1 MTTIPNFFIV
11 GAPKCGTTAL
21 SEYLRDHPQVFFSRR
36 KEVHYFATNLPNY
49 RRVTCEADYLTF
61 FNAAGVQH
69 KALGEGSVYYL
80 YSGLALENIKAF
92 NPDAKVIVMLR
103 NPIDLVYSLH
113 SQLLYS
119 CNEDEPDF
127 AKAWDLQPARE
138 RGLRVPRTCRDPKV
152 LLYEKV
158 GMLGAQCERLLE
170 IFPRDHVK
178 FILAEDFRARTPSV
192 YRETL
197 EFLGVE
203 PQERQDFRFVNES
216 KVHRSRLLGRFT
228 QRPPAAIAR
237 LARTGARLLR
247 VERLGVMR
255 RLRDLNRERRVR
267 RPLNEEFRRRLAD
280 VFREDTAKLARLI
293 GHDLLAPAVPEMPS
307 GLHQTP

>member
-1 MTTIPNFFIV
+1 
-11 GAPKCGTTAL
+11 
-21 SEYLRDHPQVFFSRR
+21 VFFSPR

-49 RRVTCEADYLTF
+49 RRVTREADYLSF
-61 FNAAGVQH
+61 FSAATPQH

-80 YSGLALENIKAF
+80 YSGLALENIRAF
-92 NPDAKVIVMLR
+92 NPDARVIVMLR

-127 AKAWDLQPARE
+127 TRAWELQRARE
-138 RGLRVPRTCRDPKV
+138 RGVHVPPTCRDPKV

-170 IFPRDHVK
+170 IFPRDQVK
-178 FILAEDFRARTPSV
+178 FILAEDFRSRTPTV

-203 PQERQDFRFVNES
+203 PQDRQDFKFVNES
-216 KVHRSRLLGRFT
+216 KTHRSRLLGRFT
-228 QRPPAAIAR
+228 QRPPAGIAR
-237 LARTGARLLR
+237 LARTGARVLG
-247 VERLGVMR
+247 VERFGIMR

-267 RPLNEEFRRRLAD
+267 QPLDEAFRCRLAD
-280 VFREDTAKLARLI
+280 VFREDTARLARLI
-293 GHDLLAPAVPEMPS
+293 GHNLLTPAQPAVAS
-307 GLHQTP
+307 GLRQMP

>member
-1 MTTIPNFFIV
+1 MASIPNFFIV

-21 SEYLRDHPQVFFSRR
+21 SEYLRDHPQVFFSPK

-49 RRVTCEADYLTF
+49 RRVTRETDYLSF
-61 FNAAGVQH
+61 FSAATPRH

-92 NPDAKVIVMLR
+92 NPEAKVIVMLR

-113 SQLLYS
+113 SQLFYS

-127 AKAWDLQPARE
+127 AKAWELQQARE
-138 RGLRVPRTCRDPKV
+138 RGRHVPRTCRDPKV

-170 IFPRDHVK
+170 VFPRGQVK
-178 FILAEDFRARTPSV
+178 FILAEDFRSRTPAV
-192 YRETL
+192 YREIL

-203 PQERQDFRFVNES
+203 PQDRQDFRFVNES

-228 QRPPAAIAR
+228 QRPPAAIAL
-237 LARTGARLLR
+237 LARTASRLLH

-255 RLRDLNRERRVR
+255 RLRDLNRERRER
-267 RPLNEEFRRRLAD
+267 RPLDDEFRRRLAD
-280 VFREDTAKLARLI
+280 VFRDDTARLARVI
-293 GHDLLAPAVPEMPS
+293 GHDLLAPSMPAMAS
-307 GLHQTP
+307 GLRQTT